1 MEKCLEEKY
10 LDKKEYICELLIDLP
25 KAFDTT
31 SHGLLLAKVRATKT
45 VNVRVWQ
52 DSTDGPLLLNL
63 FINGLV
69 LFLTEIM
76 RSSYADDNKLLR
88 KGKCIDKIKA
98 ILAKDFSIVTIGR
111 VSSRN
116 CY

>member
-10 LDKKEYICELLIDLP
+10 LDKKEYICELSIDLP